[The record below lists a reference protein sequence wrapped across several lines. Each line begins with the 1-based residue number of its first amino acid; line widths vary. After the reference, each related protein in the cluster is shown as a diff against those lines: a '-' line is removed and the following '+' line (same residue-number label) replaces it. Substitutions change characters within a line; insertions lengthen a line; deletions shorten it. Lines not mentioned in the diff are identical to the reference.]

1 LNTVISQILFK
12 LKSFG
17 QVMSNYRWGN
27 RVRFFEISAVLD
39 TVCQVAT
46 VVIENA
52 QLVLNQFKTC

>member
-1 LNTVISQILFK
+1 
-12 LKSFG
+12 
-17 QVMSNYRWGN
+17 MSNYRWGN

-52 QLVLNQFKTC
+52 QLVLNQFKTCVVS